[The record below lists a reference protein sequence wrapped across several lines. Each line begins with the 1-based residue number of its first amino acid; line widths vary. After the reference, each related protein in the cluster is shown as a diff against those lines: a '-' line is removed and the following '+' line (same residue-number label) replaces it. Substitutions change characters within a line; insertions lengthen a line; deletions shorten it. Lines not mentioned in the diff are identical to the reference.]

1 MKMRQAWA
9 GALGELGSHPR
20 KMGMTATP
28 LCEGTVRA
36 AGDGYE
42 VLTPRGSFK
51 SVLRGSV
58 ASHGGPPLEAVQ
70 QCLEEATCL
79 STASLSSSLVAEA
92 LVTGVC
98 HSPTCSSPSP
108 CCSGA
113 GVHPAGDREHVH
125 GLPEDTPPPASR
137 GEGAAWEGEGGLI
150 LKFPR

>member
-1 MKMRQAWA
+1 MNS
-9 GALGELGSHPR
+9 ALSPC

-42 VLTPRGSFK
+42 AVLTPRGSCE

-79 STASLSSSLVAEA
+79 PTASLSRRLAAEA
-92 LVTGVC
+92 LVTGMC

-108 CCSGA
+108 ASRVLVCTLLGTGNTCMGCQ
-113 GVHPAGDREHVH
+113 RR
-125 GLPEDTPPPASR
+125 GLPEDAPPPASR
-137 GEGAAWEGEGGLI
+137 GEGAVWEGEGGLI

>member
-9 GALGELGSHPR
+9 GALGELSSHPC
-20 KMGMTATP
+20 KMVTTATP
-28 LCEGTVRA
+28 PCEGTVRA

-42 VLTPRGSFK
+42 AILTPRGSFK

-58 ASHGGPPLEAVQ
+58 ASHGGPSLEAVQ

-79 STASLSSSLVAEA
+79 STASLSSCLVAEA

-98 HSPTCSSPSP
+98 HSPTCSSPSL

-125 GLPEDTPPPASR
+125 GLPEDRHLLPAEGR
-137 GEGAAWEGEGGLI
+137 GQCGKGRGV
-150 LKFPR
+150 